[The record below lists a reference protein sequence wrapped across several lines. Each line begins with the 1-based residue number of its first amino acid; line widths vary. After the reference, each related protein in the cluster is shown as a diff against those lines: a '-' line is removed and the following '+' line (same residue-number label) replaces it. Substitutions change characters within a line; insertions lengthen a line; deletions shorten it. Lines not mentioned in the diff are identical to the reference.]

1 MLRALVNDNVNGMT
15 PIGIDTVTSPRLKGG
30 KSNAMQGRVKK
41 IMTGANV
48 MLFQNKTVHGYD
60 AMVKRRLI
68 GEGKNPANFVLSPRK
83 WGTRIAGTPFVTHNG
98 NYYLEC
104 IFLSSGQVSYTLDD
118 LPINVEDVT
127 GLDRNHDWRKCDA
140 LSEQDSAWLRCD
152 GETSSY
158 RRRKESS
165 QLRVEPT

>member
-1 MLRALVNDNVNGMT
+1 MIRALVNDNVNGMT
-15 PIGIDTVTSPRLKGG
+15 PIGIDTVTHPRLKGG

-48 MLFQNKTVHGYD
+48 MLFQNKKVHGYD
-60 AMVKRRLI
+60 AMVKRRLV

-104 IFLSSGQVSYTLDD
+104 IFLSSGEVSYTLDD
-118 LPINVEDVT
+118 QPINVEDVT
-127 GLDRNHDWRKCDA
+127 GLDRNPAGARQGGLTDKVIIRTFRID
-140 LSEQDSAWLRCD
+140 RI
-152 GETSSY
+152 T
-158 RRRKESS
+158 
-165 QLRVEPT
+165 RVTINGQTENF